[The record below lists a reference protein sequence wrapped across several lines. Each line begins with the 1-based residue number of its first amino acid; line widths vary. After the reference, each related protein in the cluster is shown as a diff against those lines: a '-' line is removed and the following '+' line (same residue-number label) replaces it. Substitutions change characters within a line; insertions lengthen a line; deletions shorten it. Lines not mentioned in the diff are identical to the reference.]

1 MLSLVGLLLTMA
13 LVLALRAST
22 QSPYENLQAFPSIG
36 KSVVDR
42 AHPLIP
48 RKSGHIE
55 VVDAQQ
61 SDDDDDDDGVD
72 IDVAEQFSLSPS
84 LDQGLWGAILALRD
98 MYEGPTVDDDARPF
112 RTDSAEAWMQAGG
125 NATEPACRS
134 AFLSCFSTPDLAK
147 WDAYERWNRF
157 VHYKDVMEEHRHY
170 LVNHGRYVRSK
181 EPDSCPFVDKSANDL
196 GAEPPALP
204 HRLSPLAVHA
214 EAAVATYYRHRAVSD
229 DGTEPE
235 FQPLYGPAIAPFG
248 RSKPMPPMP
257 PSSFAEKHGFH
268 GGDLQQSGEGG
279 MRFNGTAVYEKVL
292 RTLCPGVLCG
302 IPVEVSGFA
311 YYPPGAFR
319 EWHTNRLDVIAREMR
334 HDEKAGAKESVV
346 LKHPSE
352 YSYRAYLIYTTSAG
366 NEASWFSTFKNGR
379 LRVWPDTYKPAVE
392 DVGGLIRIFRLPNV
406 ASSKEL
412 EVFPPGKGGAL
423 TAPWH
428 CIASAT
434 HRYSLGLAFNASTA
448 KRVIE
453 GLRAAKKAE
462 AEEDSA
468 SLVFSV

>member
-1 MLSLVGLLLTMA
+1 MWMAGTHSVDGRTLARWPAGRRGAGAPGRQGGKRGVPDLPRLPFSTTHTTARHRGVTSPLAAWQLPPSAPFAYGTMPPTMQQRGDSSGRRGGGGRKSSSCLLPVPWVLSDAAVMLSLVGLLLTMA

-181 EPDSCPFVDKSANDL
+181 EPDSCPFVDKSANAL

-334 HDEKAGAKESVV
+334 HDEKAGGAIVV
-346 LKHPSE
+346 
-352 YSYRAYLIYTTSAG
+352 G
-366 NEASWFSTFKNGR
+366 
-379 LRVWPDTYKPAVE
+379 
-392 DVGGLIRIFRLPNV
+392 
-406 ASSKEL
+406 
-412 EVFPPGKGGAL
+412 
-423 TAPWH
+423 
-428 CIASAT
+428 
-434 HRYSLGLAFNASTA
+434 
-448 KRVIE
+448 
-453 GLRAAKKAE
+453 
-462 AEEDSA
+462 
-468 SLVFSV
+468 